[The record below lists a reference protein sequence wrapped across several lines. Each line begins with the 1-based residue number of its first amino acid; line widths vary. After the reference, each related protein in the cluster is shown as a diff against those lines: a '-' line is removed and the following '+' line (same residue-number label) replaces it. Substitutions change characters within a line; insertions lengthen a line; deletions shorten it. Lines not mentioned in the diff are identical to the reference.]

1 MRSKSTSKIVLC
13 PKEKKKK
20 PVITLFPND
29 RKEGLVDVKPVARI
43 WHFWRGSL
51 IRQKWGYPS
60 HLWGSPRPTK
70 SVENSPLTP
79 SKTTELY
86 IQLLIL
92 QFLNQLFF
100 LKEFKEYNRPKPT
113 NRRLVSTPSRSRSVW
128 TFIKSTIVGLVEKLT
143 LTDHC
148 TPLKLI
154 NVLLHSVRFD

>member
-20 PVITLFPND
+20 TCDYALSKWPKRRPC
-29 RKEGLVDVKPVARI
+29 RCEPVARI

-143 LTDHC
+143 PTDHC